1 VGLRHLTAGGLMVGF
16 LLAWA
21 VYGQGQSRDWR
32 SGLPKPPVGL
42 VAVARLPTVT
52 AAQPDPGALVS
63 ADERRIG
70 QDALHS
76 AGAVNSVAVLL
87 DDTTSLIDHLAAPDL
102 SSDARRDALHI
113 ALDFLRQGACAPC
126 ARLLA
131 AEVAKEQTQAA
142 LTANGPQ

>member
-1 VGLRHLTAGGLMVGF
+1 MGLRHLTTGGLIVGF

-32 SGLPKPPVGL
+32 SGLPKLPVGL
-42 VAVARLPTVT
+42 VVAVRLPTVT

-76 AGAVNSVAVLL
+76 TGAVNSVAVLL
-87 DDTTSLIDHLAAPDL
+87 DDTTSLIDHLADPDL
-102 SSDARRDALHI
+102 NPDARRGGLHM
-113 ALDFLRQGACAPC
+113 ALDFLREGACAPC
-126 ARLLA
+126 ARLLS
-131 AEVAKEQTQAA
+131 AELAKEQTQAA
-142 LTANGPQ
+142 LTATGPQ